1 MMGEGKERFYKWLNR
16 ERPNTSLRP
25 LQKAIVY
32 VYLLIIDEEERTEV
46 LDLLDDYEE
55 HIARS

>member
-25 LQKAIVY
+25 LQKGLVY
-32 VYLLIIDEEERTEV
+32 LYLLITDEEERTEV

-55 HIARS
+55 HISRT

>member
-1 MMGEGKERFYKWLNR
+1 MTEGKERFYKWLNR

-32 VYLLIIDEEERTEV
+32 IYLLINDEEERTEV
-46 LDLLDDYEE
+46 MNLLDDYEE
-55 HIARS
+55 HISRN